1 MKTKMHNGSR
11 LLSLLLAVVLV
22 FTLTVPALAA
32 EKPQDMNLRIAVMSD
47 LHYLSP
53 DMIADTEDFEH
64 AFNSD
69 RKLLKESS
77 SVLHEM
83 LERVRADKPD
93 ILLVSGDLTKDG
105 EQECHAALAKQLQQ
119 LQQDVPGLKIYVIN
133 GNHDIRNYN
142 AKNFNTAD
150 GKAVPATRTHPE
162 DFKRIYD
169 FVYSDPTVIATFT
182 PAAGNEAGSLSY
194 VARPVEGLTV
204 IAMDTCRYSSD
215 NTSNG
220 DDEHETSG
228 AISADL
234 EKWVIEQTA
243 AAKARGDLVI
253 GLEHHGLVPHFDVE
267 PTILPMYLVNGYE
280 RIAQEYADA
289 GMSAVFTGHMHAV
302 DIAAMTTKAGNTF
315 YDIETGSALTY
326 PCPIRFVDLRRSTVG
341 GETNTYMSVSTKT
354 HIGPINYTDPATGV
368 AYVIDDLTE
377 YAREFGFSTAML
389 KTVAGDFVKS
399 FFGKYLPNDTWPV
412 TKIIENIDKIIE
424 DVASIPVAEGN
435 NLLDFANW
443 IYRCNLAGEDDG
455 NYPAWVQSGIDQLKS
470 GALLDQVLDIV
481 AKDAFG
487 RGSVLFTK
495 FQGLFTK
502 YLKSQLNDLLVKI
515 VVSMSVDNN
524 CPDDNDKTILLEGS
538 NAQVRL
544 LPVTGSSAATTQAY
558 VQGDTATVFLTSR
571 QLRAATG
578 AQSGVAVTVDATD
591 PAVGTVVLA
600 GRSIANACDAG
611 AAALQV
617 KFRSGTVTLD
627 ARALAALDLHKDVAV
642 SLASGASLNAA
653 QQRALGS
660 QAAAATLANASVLV
674 DGAAA
679 SCPAGSVRAAVAV
692 NAANDL
698 TAWSLADDGS
708 ISAVGGVYDAG
719 QQTYAFDVVNGVTA
733 IARFP
738 FTDVVAGT
746 WYYGAAAYAYNN
758 GLFAGMT
765 PTTFAPNATMTRAM
779 LVSVLWRLAGAPAP
793 KAPNTFVDVPDGA
806 WYTDA
811 VTWAAENGVVSGI
824 GGSRFDPSGFVT
836 REQTAE
842 ILYNYA
848 HSKGYDVSARAD
860 LTAFPDAA
868 SVSGWAEEAL
878 SWANAAGL
886 INGTVRDGQT
896 ILDPQG
902 RRKKSRTQPAT
913 AIIGSGRTYKGFL
926 IKSAAP
932 AWAVSA
938 QTTRR
943 QYRS

>member
-77 SVLHEM
+77 SVLREM

-150 GKAVPATRTHPE
+150 GKAVPATRTEPE

-169 FVYSDPTVIATFT
+169 FVYSDPTVLATFT
-182 PAAGNEAGSLSY
+182 PAEGNKAGGLSY

-253 GLEHHGLVPHFDVE
+253 GLEHHGLVPHFDVQ

-289 GMSAVFTGHMHAV
+289 GMSVVFTGHMHAV

-326 PCPIRFVDLRRSTVG
+326 PCPVRFVDLRRSTVG

-354 HIGPINYTDPATGV
+354 HIGPIHYTDPATGV

-412 TKIIENIDKIIE
+412 TKIIANIDQIID
-424 DVASIPVAEGN
+424 DVATVPIAEGN

-600 GRSIANACDAG
+600 GHSIANARDAG

-660 QAAAATLANASVLV
+660 QAATATLANASVLV

-692 NAANDL
+692 NAADDL

-708 ISAVGGVYDAG
+708 ISAVGGAYDAG

-779 LVSVLWRLAGAPAP
+779 LVSVLWRLAGEPAP

-860 LTAFPDAA
+860 LTAFPDAG

-902 RRKKSRTQPAT
+902 SASR
-913 AIIGSGRTYKGFL
+913 
-926 IKSAAP
+926 
-932 AWAVSA
+932 A
-938 QTTRR
+938 QVAMILMN
-943 QYRS
+943 YVEHVVNA

>member
-32 EKPQDMNLRIAVMSD
+32 DKPQDMNLRIAVMSD

-77 SVLHEM
+77 SVLREM

-142 AKNFNTAD
+142 AKNFNTPD
-150 GKAVPATRTHPE
+150 GKAVPATRTEPE

-182 PAAGNEAGSLSY
+182 PAEGNKAGGLSY

-253 GLEHHGLVPHFDVE
+253 GLEHHGLVPHFDVQ

-377 YAREFGFSTAML
+377 YARKFGFTTDML

-412 TKIIENIDKIIE
+412 TKIVANIDQIID
-424 DVASIPVAEGN
+424 DVAAVPIAEGN

-627 ARALAALDLHKDVAV
+627 ARALAVLDLHKDVAV
-642 SLASGASLNAA
+642 SLTGASLNAA
-653 QQRALGS
+653 QQRALGT
-660 QAAAATLANASVLV
+660 QAGSAVLANASVLV

-692 NAANDL
+692 NAADDL

-708 ISAVGGVYDAG
+708 ISAVGGAYDAG

-779 LVSVLWRLAGAPAP
+779 LVSVLWRLAGEPAP

-860 LTAFPDAA
+860 LTAFPDAG
-868 SVSGWAEEAL
+868 SVSGWAENAL

-902 RRKKSRTQPAT
+902 SASR
-913 AIIGSGRTYKGFL
+913 
-926 IKSAAP
+926 
-932 AWAVSA
+932 A
-938 QTTRR
+938 QVAMILMN
-943 QYRS
+943 YVEHVVNA

>member
-1 MKTKMHNGSR
+1 MKTRMHNGSR

-150 GKAVPATRTHPE
+150 GKAVPATRTEPE

-169 FVYSDPTVIATFT
+169 FVYSDPTVLATFT
-182 PAAGNEAGSLSY
+182 PAEGNKAGGLSY

-234 EKWVIEQTA
+234 EKWVIEQTT

-253 GLEHHGLVPHFDVE
+253 GLEHHGLVPHFDVQ

-289 GMSAVFTGHMHAV
+289 GMSVVFTGHMHAV

-326 PCPIRFVDLRRSTVG
+326 PCPVRFVDLRRSTVG

-354 HIGPINYTDPATGV
+354 HIGPIHYTDPATGV

-377 YAREFGFSTAML
+377 YAREFGFTTAML

-412 TKIIENIDKIIE
+412 TKIVANIDQIID
-424 DVASIPVAEGN
+424 DVAAVPIAEGN

-692 NAANDL
+692 NAADDL

-708 ISAVGGVYDAG
+708 ISAVSGAYDAG

-860 LTAFPDAA
+860 LTAFPDAG

-902 RRKKSRTQPAT
+902 SASR
-913 AIIGSGRTYKGFL
+913 
-926 IKSAAP
+926 
-932 AWAVSA
+932 A
-938 QTTRR
+938 QVAMILMN
-943 QYRS
+943 YVEHVVNA

>member
-142 AKNFNTAD
+142 AKNFNTPD

-487 RGSVLFTK
+487 RGSVLLTK

-692 NAANDL
+692 NAADDL

-708 ISAVGGVYDAG
+708 ISAVSGAYDAG

-902 RRKKSRTQPAT
+902 SASR
-913 AIIGSGRTYKGFL
+913 
-926 IKSAAP
+926 
-932 AWAVSA
+932 A
-938 QTTRR
+938 QVAMILMN
-943 QYRS
+943 YVEHVVNA

>member
-77 SVLHEM
+77 SVLREM

-142 AKNFNTAD
+142 AKNFNTPD
-150 GKAVPATRTHPE
+150 GKAVPATRTEPE
-162 DFKRIYD
+162 DFKQIYD
-169 FVYSDPTVIATFT
+169 FVYSDPTVLATFT
-182 PAAGNEAGSLSY
+182 PAEGNKAGGLSY
-194 VARPVEGLTV
+194 VARPVDGLTV

-253 GLEHHGLVPHFDVE
+253 GLEHHGLVPHFDVQ

-289 GMSAVFTGHMHAV
+289 GMSVVFTGHMHAV

-326 PCPIRFVDLRRSTVG
+326 PCPVRFVDLRRSTVG

-354 HIGPINYTDPATGV
+354 HIGPIHYTDPATGV

-377 YAREFGFSTAML
+377 YAREFGFTTDML
-389 KTVAGDFVKS
+389 KTVAGDFIKS

-412 TKIIENIDKIIE
+412 TKIIANIDQIID
-424 DVASIPVAEGN
+424 DVAAVPIAEGN

-600 GRSIANACDAG
+600 SRSIANACDAG

-660 QAAAATLANASVLV
+660 QAATATLANASVLV

-692 NAANDL
+692 NAADDL

-708 ISAVGGVYDAG
+708 ISAVGGAYDAG

-779 LVSVLWRLAGAPAP
+779 LVSVLWRLAGEPAP

-860 LTAFPDAA
+860 LTAFPDAG
-868 SVSGWAEEAL
+868 SVSGWAEEAF

-902 RRKKSRTQPAT
+902 SASR
-913 AIIGSGRTYKGFL
+913 
-926 IKSAAP
+926 
-932 AWAVSA
+932 A
-938 QTTRR
+938 QVAMILMN
-943 QYRS
+943 YVEHVVNA

>member
-150 GKAVPATRTHPE
+150 GKAVPATRTEPE

-182 PAAGNEAGSLSY
+182 PAEGNKAGGLSY

-253 GLEHHGLVPHFDVE
+253 GLEHHGLVPHFDVQ

-289 GMSAVFTGHMHAV
+289 GMSVVFTGHMHAV

-326 PCPIRFVDLRRSTVG
+326 PCPVRFVDLRRSTVG

-377 YAREFGFSTAML
+377 YARKFGFTTAML

-412 TKIIENIDKIIE
+412 TKIVANIDQIID
-424 DVASIPVAEGN
+424 DVAAVPIAEGN

-660 QAAAATLANASVLV
+660 QAATATLANASVLV

-692 NAANDL
+692 NAADDL

-708 ISAVGGVYDAG
+708 ISAVGGAYDAG

-779 LVSVLWRLAGAPAP
+779 LVSVLWRLAGEPAP

-860 LTAFPDAA
+860 LTAFPDAG

-902 RRKKSRTQPAT
+902 SASR
-913 AIIGSGRTYKGFL
+913 
-926 IKSAAP
+926 
-932 AWAVSA
+932 A
-938 QTTRR
+938 QVAMILMN
-943 QYRS
+943 YVEHVVNA

>member
-1 MKTKMHNGSR
+1 MNHSKRIGSR
-11 LLSLLLAVVLV
+11 LLSLLLAVALVLA
-22 FTLTVPALAA
+22 LSVPAFAA
-32 EKPQDMNLRIAVMSD
+32 QDSHSGADTGTLKIAVMSD
-47 LHYLSP
+47 DHYLSP
-53 DMIADTEDFEH
+53 SMIRDTADYTT
-64 AFNSD
+64 ALNSD
-69 RKLLKESS
+69 RKMFAESDAI
-77 SVLHEM
+77 LRTM
-83 LERVRADKPD
+83 LDAVRQDKPD
-93 ILLVSGDLTKDG
+93 VLLISGDLTKDG
-105 EQECHAALAKQLQQ
+105 EQECHKALAKALQQ
-119 LQQDVPGLKIYVIN
+119 LQRDVPGLKVYVIN
-133 GNHDIRNYN
+133 GNHDIRN
-142 AKNFNTAD
+142 ADALNFNTAD
-150 GKAVPATRTHPE
+150 GKAVPATRTDPE

-169 FVYSDPTVIATFT
+169 FIYSDPTVIATYT
-182 PAAGNEAGSLSY
+182 PPAGKEAGGLSY
-194 VARPVEGLTV
+194 VARPADGYTLVV
-204 IAMDTCRYSSD
+204 IDTGRYSSD
-215 NTSNG
+215 NTSTGKN
-220 DDEHETSG
+220 EHETSG

-234 EKWVIEQTA
+234 EQWVIAQIK
-243 AAKARGDLVI
+243 AAKARGDVVL
-253 GLEHHGLVPHFDVE
+253 GMQHHGLIAHFDVQ
-267 PTILPMYLVNGYE
+267 PTILPMYLVNNYD
-280 RIAQEYADA
+280 RLAQEYADA
-289 GMSAVFTGHMHAV
+289 GMSVMFTGHSHAV
-302 DIAAMTTKAGNTF
+302 DIASATTAAGNTI
-315 YDIETGSALTY
+315 YDIETGSGLTY
-326 PCPIRFVDLRRSTVG
+326 PSPLRFVELRRSADATV
-341 GETNTYMSVSTKT
+341 VSTGVRT
-354 HIGPINYTDPATGV
+354 HFGSIHYTDPLTGT
-368 AYVIDDLTE
+368 AKTIDDLTE
-377 YAREFGFSTAML
+377 YGRAHGFSTDML
-389 KTVAGDFVKS
+389 KTVAGSFIKS
-399 FFGKYLPNDTWPV
+399 FFGKFLPNDTWPV
-412 TKIIENIDKIIE
+412 TKIIANIDQIID
-424 DVASIPVAEGN
+424 DVAAIPIAEGN

-443 IYRCNLAGEDDG
+443 IYQCNLAGEDDG
-455 NYPAWVQSGIDQLKS
+455 NYPAWVQSGVDQLKS

-481 AKDAFG
+481 ARDTFG
-487 RGSVLFTK
+487 CGSVLFTK
-495 FQGLFTK
+495 FQGLFTR

-524 CPDDNDKTILLEGS
+524 CADDNDMTFLIANSGD
-538 NAQVRL
+538 AQIRL
-544 LPVTGSSAATTQAY
+544 LPVSGSSAATTQAY
-558 VQGDTATVFLTSR
+558 VQGSTATVFLTSR
-571 QLRAATG
+571 QLRAATD
-578 AQSGVAVTVDATD
+578 AQFDATVTINATD
-591 PAVGTVVLA
+591 PAADTVILS
-600 GRSIANACDAG
+600 GRSIINARNAG
-611 AAALQV
+611 VAALQV

-642 SLASGASLNAA
+642 SLTGASLNAA
-653 QQRALGS
+653 QQRALGT

-692 NAANDL
+692 NAADDL

-708 ISAVGGVYDAG
+708 ISAVGGAYDAG

-860 LTAFPDAA
+860 LTAFPDAG
-868 SVSGWAEEAL
+868 SVSGWAEKAL

-902 RRKKSRTQPAT
+902 SASR
-913 AIIGSGRTYKGFL
+913 
-926 IKSAAP
+926 
-932 AWAVSA
+932 A
-938 QTTRR
+938 QVAMILMN
-943 QYRS
+943 YVEHVVNA

>member
-77 SVLHEM
+77 AILHEM
-83 LERVRADKPD
+83 FEQVRADKPD

-119 LQQDVPGLKIYVIN
+119 LQQDIPGLKIYVIN

-354 HIGPINYTDPATGV
+354 HIGPIHYTDPATGV

-377 YAREFGFSTAML
+377 YAREFGFTTAML

-412 TKIIENIDKIIE
+412 TKIVANIDQIID
-424 DVASIPVAEGN
+424 DVAVVPIAEGK

-443 IYRCNLAGEDDG
+443 IYQCNLAGEDDG
-455 NYPAWVQSGIDQLKS
+455 NYPAWVQSGVDQLRS

-524 CPDDNDKTILLEGS
+524 CPNDNDMTFLTENSGD
-538 NAQVRL
+538 AQVRL
-544 LPVTGSSAATTQAY
+544 LPVSGSSAATTQAY
-558 VQGDTATVFLTSR
+558 VQGSTATVFLTSR
-571 QLRAATG
+571 QLRAATD
-578 AQSGVAVTVDATD
+578 AQSGAAVTVNATD
-591 PAVGTVVLA
+591 PAADTVILS
-600 GRSIANACDAG
+600 GRSIINARNAG
-611 AAALQV
+611 VAALQV
-617 KFRSGTVTLD
+617 QFAAGTVTLD
-627 ARALAALDLHKDVAV
+627 SDALAALDLHKDVAV
-642 SLASGASLNAA
+642 SLTGASLNAA
-653 QQRALGS
+653 QQRALGM
-660 QAAAATLANASVLV
+660 QAATATLANASVLV

-692 NAANDL
+692 NAADDL

-708 ISAVGGVYDAG
+708 ISAVGGAYDAG

-779 LVSVLWRLAGAPAP
+779 LVSVLWRLAGEPAP

-860 LTAFPDAA
+860 LTAFPDAG

-902 RRKKSRTQPAT
+902 SASR
-913 AIIGSGRTYKGFL
+913 
-926 IKSAAP
+926 
-932 AWAVSA
+932 A
-938 QTTRR
+938 QVAMILMN
-943 QYRS
+943 YVEHVVNA

>member
-142 AKNFNTAD
+142 AKNFNTPD

-412 TKIIENIDKIIE
+412 TKIVANIDQIID
-424 DVASIPVAEGN
+424 DVAAVPIAEGN

-470 GALLDQVLDIV
+470 GALLDQVLNIV

-544 LPVTGSSAATTQAY
+544 LPVTGSSVATTQAY

-660 QAAAATLANASVLV
+660 QAATATLANASVLV

-692 NAANDL
+692 NAADDL

-708 ISAVGGVYDAG
+708 ISAVGGAYDAG

-779 LVSVLWRLAGAPAP
+779 LVSVLWRLAGEPAP

-860 LTAFPDAA
+860 LTAFPDAG

-902 RRKKSRTQPAT
+902 SASR
-913 AIIGSGRTYKGFL
+913 
-926 IKSAAP
+926 
-932 AWAVSA
+932 A
-938 QTTRR
+938 QVAMILMN
-943 QYRS
+943 YVEHVVNA

>member
-64 AFNSD
+64 ALNSD

-150 GKAVPATRTHPE
+150 GKAVPATRTEPE

-169 FVYSDPTVIATFT
+169 FVYSDPTVLATFT
-182 PAAGNEAGSLSY
+182 PAEGNKAGGLSY

-253 GLEHHGLVPHFDVE
+253 GLEHHGLVPHFDVQ

-289 GMSAVFTGHMHAV
+289 GMSVVFTGHMHAV
-302 DIAAMTTKAGNTF
+302 DIAAMTTAAGNTF

-326 PCPIRFVDLRRSTVG
+326 PCPVRFVDLRRSTVG

-354 HIGPINYTDPATGV
+354 HIGPIHYTDPATGV

-377 YAREFGFSTAML
+377 YAREFGFTTDML

-412 TKIIENIDKIIE
+412 TKIIANIDQIID
-424 DVASIPVAEGN
+424 DVAAIPIAEGN

-515 VVSMSVDNN
+515 VISMSVDNN

-600 GRSIANACDAG
+600 SRSIANACDAG

-653 QQRALGS
+653 QQRALGT

-692 NAANDL
+692 NAADDL

-708 ISAVGGVYDAG
+708 ISAVGGAYDAG

-860 LTAFPDAA
+860 LTAFPDAG

-902 RRKKSRTQPAT
+902 SASR
-913 AIIGSGRTYKGFL
+913 
-926 IKSAAP
+926 
-932 AWAVSA
+932 A
-938 QTTRR
+938 QVAMILMN
-943 QYRS
+943 YVEHVVNA

>member
-150 GKAVPATRTHPE
+150 GKAVPATRTEPE

-169 FVYSDPTVIATFT
+169 FVYSDPTVLATFT
-182 PAAGNEAGSLSY
+182 PAEGNKAGGLSY

-253 GLEHHGLVPHFDVE
+253 GLEHHGLVPHFDVQ

-289 GMSAVFTGHMHAV
+289 GMSVVFTGHMHAV

-326 PCPIRFVDLRRSTVG
+326 PCPVRFVDLRRSTVG

-354 HIGPINYTDPATGV
+354 HIGPIHYTDPATGV

-377 YAREFGFSTAML
+377 YAREFGFTTAML
-389 KTVAGDFVKS
+389 KTVAGDFIKS

-412 TKIIENIDKIIE
+412 TKIIANIDQIID
-424 DVASIPVAEGN
+424 DVAAVPIAEGN

-571 QLRAATG
+571 QLRTATG

-591 PAVGTVVLA
+591 PAVGAVVLA

-692 NAANDL
+692 NAADDL

-708 ISAVGGVYDAG
+708 ISAVGGAYDAG

-902 RRKKSRTQPAT
+902 SASR
-913 AIIGSGRTYKGFL
+913 
-926 IKSAAP
+926 
-932 AWAVSA
+932 A
-938 QTTRR
+938 QVAMILMN
-943 QYRS
+943 YVEHVVNA

>member
-150 GKAVPATRTHPE
+150 GKAVPATCTEPE

-253 GLEHHGLVPHFDVE
+253 GLEHHGLVPHFDVQ

-289 GMSAVFTGHMHAV
+289 GMSVVFTGHMHAV

-326 PCPIRFVDLRRSTVG
+326 PCPVRFVDLRRSTVG

-354 HIGPINYTDPATGV
+354 HIGPIHYTDPATGV

-377 YAREFGFSTAML
+377 YAREFGFTTAML
-389 KTVAGDFVKS
+389 KTVAGDFIKS

-412 TKIIENIDKIIE
+412 TKIIANIDQIID
-424 DVASIPVAEGN
+424 DVAAVPIAEGN

-524 CPDDNDKTILLEGS
+524 CPDDNDKTILLEGN

-660 QAAAATLANASVLV
+660 QAATATLANASVLV

-692 NAANDL
+692 NAADDL

-708 ISAVGGVYDAG
+708 ISAVGGAYDAG

-779 LVSVLWRLAGAPAP
+779 LVSVLWRLAGEPAP

-824 GGSRFDPSGFVT
+824 GGSRLDPSGFVT

-860 LTAFPDAA
+860 LTAFPDAG
-868 SVSGWAEEAL
+868 SVSGWAEKAL

-902 RRKKSRTQPAT
+902 SASR
-913 AIIGSGRTYKGFL
+913 
-926 IKSAAP
+926 
-932 AWAVSA
+932 A
-938 QTTRR
+938 QVAMILMN
-943 QYRS
+943 YVEHVVNA

>member
-142 AKNFNTAD
+142 AKNFNTPD
-150 GKAVPATRTHPE
+150 GKAVPATRTEPE
-162 DFKRIYD
+162 DFKQIYD

-182 PAAGNEAGSLSY
+182 PAEGNKAGGLSY

-253 GLEHHGLVPHFDVE
+253 GLEHHGLVPHFDVQ

-289 GMSAVFTGHMHAV
+289 GMSVVFTGHMHAV

-354 HIGPINYTDPATGV
+354 HIGPIHYTDPATGV

-377 YAREFGFSTAML
+377 YAREFGFTTDML
-389 KTVAGDFVKS
+389 KTVAGDFIKS

-412 TKIIENIDKIIE
+412 TKIIANIDQIID
-424 DVASIPVAEGN
+424 DVAAVPIAEGN

-600 GRSIANACDAG
+600 SRSIANARDAG

-660 QAAAATLANASVLV
+660 QAAAATLARASVTV

-692 NAANDL
+692 NAADDL

-708 ISAVGGVYDAG
+708 ISAVGGAYDAG

-860 LTAFPDAA
+860 LTAFPDAG
-868 SVSGWAEEAL
+868 SVSGWAEKAL

-902 RRKKSRTQPAT
+902 SASR
-913 AIIGSGRTYKGFL
+913 
-926 IKSAAP
+926 
-932 AWAVSA
+932 A
-938 QTTRR
+938 QVAMILMN
-943 QYRS
+943 YVEHVVNA

>member
-142 AKNFNTAD
+142 AKNFNTPD

-194 VARPVEGLTV
+194 VARPVEGLTIV
-204 IAMDTCRYSSD
+204 AMDTCRYSKE

-220 DDEHETSG
+220 TDEHETSG

-412 TKIIENIDKIIE
+412 TKIVANIDKIID
-424 DVASIPVAEGN
+424 DVAAVPIAEGN

-455 NYPAWVQSGIDQLKS
+455 NYPAWVQSGMDQLRS

-487 RGSVLFTK
+487 RSSVLFTK

-502 YLKSQLNDLLVKI
+502 YLKGQLNDLLVKI

-692 NAANDL
+692 NAADDL

-708 ISAVGGVYDAG
+708 ISAVGGAYDAG

-902 RRKKSRTQPAT
+902 SASR
-913 AIIGSGRTYKGFL
+913 
-926 IKSAAP
+926 
-932 AWAVSA
+932 A
-938 QTTRR
+938 QVAMILMN
-943 QYRS
+943 YVEHVVNA

>member
-77 SVLHEM
+77 SVLREM

-105 EQECHAALAKQLQQ
+105 EQECHAALAKQ

-150 GKAVPATRTHPE
+150 GKAVPATRTEPE

-182 PAAGNEAGSLSY
+182 PAEGNKAGGLSY

-253 GLEHHGLVPHFDVE
+253 GLEHHGLVPHFDVQ

-289 GMSAVFTGHMHAV
+289 GMSVVFTGHMHAV
-302 DIAAMTTKAGNTF
+302 DIAAMTTAAGNTF

-326 PCPIRFVDLRRSTVG
+326 PCPVRFVDLRRSTVG

-354 HIGPINYTDPATGV
+354 HIGPIHYTDPATGV

-377 YAREFGFSTAML
+377 YAREFGFTTAML
-389 KTVAGDFVKS
+389 KTVAGDFIKS

-412 TKIIENIDKIIE
+412 TKIVANIDQIID
-424 DVASIPVAEGN
+424 DVAAIPIAEGN

-660 QAAAATLANASVLV
+660 QAATATLANASVLV

-679 SCPAGSVRAAVAV
+679 SWPAGSVRAAVAV
-692 NAANDL
+692 NAADDL

-708 ISAVGGVYDAG
+708 ISAVGGAYDAG

-738 FTDVVAGT
+738 FTDVVVGT

-779 LVSVLWRLAGAPAP
+779 LVSVLWRLAGEPAP

-860 LTAFPDAA
+860 LTAFPDAG

-902 RRKKSRTQPAT
+902 SASR
-913 AIIGSGRTYKGFL
+913 
-926 IKSAAP
+926 
-932 AWAVSA
+932 A
-938 QTTRR
+938 QVAMILMN
-943 QYRS
+943 YVEHVVNA

>member
-150 GKAVPATRTHPE
+150 GKAVPATRTEPE
-162 DFKRIYD
+162 DFKQIYD

-182 PAAGNEAGSLSY
+182 PAEGNKAGGLSY

-234 EKWVIEQTA
+234 EKWVIEQTT

-253 GLEHHGLVPHFDVE
+253 GLEHHGLVPHFDVQ

-289 GMSAVFTGHMHAV
+289 GMSVVFTGHMHAV
-302 DIAAMTTKAGNTF
+302 DIAAMTTAAGNTF

-326 PCPIRFVDLRRSTVG
+326 PCPVRFVDLRRSTVG

-354 HIGPINYTDPATGV
+354 HIGPIHYTDPATGV

-377 YAREFGFSTAML
+377 YAREFGFTTAML

-412 TKIIENIDKIIE
+412 TKIVANIDQIID
-424 DVASIPVAEGN
+424 DVAAVPIAEGN

-660 QAAAATLANASVLV
+660 QAATATLANASVLV

-692 NAANDL
+692 NAADDL

-708 ISAVGGVYDAG
+708 ISAVGGAYDAG

-779 LVSVLWRLAGAPAP
+779 LVSVLWRLAGEPAP

-848 HSKGYDVSARAD
+848 HSKGYDVSTRAD
-860 LTAFPDAA
+860 LTAFPDAG

-902 RRKKSRTQPAT
+902 SASR
-913 AIIGSGRTYKGFL
+913 
-926 IKSAAP
+926 
-932 AWAVSA
+932 A
-938 QTTRR
+938 QVAMILMN
-943 QYRS
+943 YVEHVVNA

>member
-119 LQQDVPGLKIYVIN
+119 LQQDIPGLKIYVIN

-150 GKAVPATRTHPE
+150 GKAVLATRTEPE

-182 PAAGNEAGSLSY
+182 PAEGNKAGGLSY

-289 GMSAVFTGHMHAV
+289 GMSVVFTGHMHAV
-302 DIAAMTTKAGNTF
+302 DIAAMTTAAGNTF

-354 HIGPINYTDPATGV
+354 HIGPIHYTDPATGA

-377 YAREFGFSTAML
+377 YAREFGFSTDML

-412 TKIIENIDKIIE
+412 TKIVANIDQIID
-424 DVASIPVAEGN
+424 DVAAVPIADGKD
-435 NLLDFANW
+435 LLDFANW
-443 IYRCNLAGEDDG
+443 IYQCNLAGEDDG
-455 NYPAWVQSGIDQLKS
+455 NYPAWVQSGVDQLKS

-481 AKDAFG
+481 ARDAFG

-558 VQGDTATVFLTSR
+558 VKGDTATVFLTSR

-591 PAVGTVVLA
+591 PAVGTVVLS
-600 GRSIANACDAG
+600 GRSIANARDAG

-653 QQRALGS
+653 QQRALGT
-660 QAAAATLANASVLV
+660 QAATATLADASVLV

-692 NAANDL
+692 NAADDL

-708 ISAVGGVYDAG
+708 ISAVGGAYDAG

-793 KAPNTFVDVPDGA
+793 KTPNTFVDVPDGA

-860 LTAFPDAA
+860 LTAFPDAG

-902 RRKKSRTQPAT
+902 SASR
-913 AIIGSGRTYKGFL
+913 
-926 IKSAAP
+926 
-932 AWAVSA
+932 A
-938 QTTRR
+938 QVAMILMN
-943 QYRS
+943 YVEHVVNA

>member
-1 MKTKMHNGSR
+1 MKTRMHNGSR

-32 EKPQDMNLRIAVMSD
+32 DKPQDMNLRIAVMSD

-53 DMIADTEDFEH
+53 DMIADTADFEH
-64 AFNSD
+64 ALNSD

-77 SVLHEM
+77 AILYEKF
-83 LERVRADKPD
+83 EQVRADKPD

-119 LQQDVPGLKIYVIN
+119 LQQDIPGLKIYVIN

-150 GKAVPATRTHPE
+150 GKAVPATRTEPE

-169 FVYSDPTVIATFT
+169 FVYSDPTVLATFT
-182 PAAGNEAGSLSY
+182 PAEGNKAGGLSY

-253 GLEHHGLVPHFDVE
+253 GLEHHGLVPHFDVQ

-289 GMSAVFTGHMHAV
+289 GMSVVFTGHMHAV

-326 PCPIRFVDLRRSTVG
+326 PCPVRFVDLRRSTVG

-354 HIGPINYTDPATGV
+354 HIGPIHYTDPATGV

-377 YAREFGFSTAML
+377 YAREFGFTTAML

-412 TKIIENIDKIIE
+412 TKIVANIDQIID
-424 DVASIPVAEGN
+424 DVAAVPIAEGN

-627 ARALAALDLHKDVAV
+627 ARALAALDLHRDVAV

-692 NAANDL
+692 NAADDL

-708 ISAVGGVYDAG
+708 ISAVSGAYDAG

-902 RRKKSRTQPAT
+902 SASR
-913 AIIGSGRTYKGFL
+913 
-926 IKSAAP
+926 
-932 AWAVSA
+932 A
-938 QTTRR
+938 QVAMILMN
-943 QYRS
+943 YVEHVVNA

>member
-150 GKAVPATRTHPE
+150 GKAVPATRTEPE

-182 PAAGNEAGSLSY
+182 PAEGNKAGGLSY

-215 NTSNG
+215 NTSIG

-253 GLEHHGLVPHFDVE
+253 GLEHHGLVPHFDVQ

-289 GMSAVFTGHMHAV
+289 GMSVVFTGHMHAV

-326 PCPIRFVDLRRSTVG
+326 PCPVRFVDLRRSTVG

-354 HIGPINYTDPATGV
+354 HIGPIHYTDPATGV

-377 YAREFGFSTAML
+377 YAREFGFTTAML

-412 TKIIENIDKIIE
+412 TKIVANIDQIID
-424 DVASIPVAEGN
+424 DVAAIPIAEGN

-692 NAANDL
+692 NAADDL

-708 ISAVGGVYDAG
+708 ISAVGGAYDAG

-779 LVSVLWRLAGAPAP
+779 LVSVLWRLAGEPAP
-793 KAPNTFVDVPDGA
+793 KTPNTFVDVPDGA

-860 LTAFPDAA
+860 LTAFPDAG

-902 RRKKSRTQPAT
+902 SASR
-913 AIIGSGRTYKGFL
+913 
-926 IKSAAP
+926 
-932 AWAVSA
+932 A
-938 QTTRR
+938 QVAMILMN
-943 QYRS
+943 YVEHVVNA

>member
-150 GKAVPATRTHPE
+150 GKAVPATRTEPE

-169 FVYSDPTVIATFT
+169 FVYSDPTVLATFT
-182 PAAGNEAGSLSY
+182 PAEGNKAGGLSY

-253 GLEHHGLVPHFDVE
+253 GLEHHGLVPHFDVQ

-289 GMSAVFTGHMHAV
+289 GMSVVFTGHMHAV

-326 PCPIRFVDLRRSTVG
+326 PCPVRFVDLRRSTVG

-354 HIGPINYTDPATGV
+354 HIGPIHYTDPATGV

-377 YAREFGFSTAML
+377 YAREFGFTTAML

-412 TKIIENIDKIIE
+412 TKIIANIDQIID
-424 DVASIPVAEGN
+424 DVAAVPIAEGN
-435 NLLDFANW
+435 DLLDFANW

-571 QLRAATG
+571 QLRAATD

-692 NAANDL
+692 NAADDL

-708 ISAVGGVYDAG
+708 ISAVGGAYDAG

-860 LTAFPDAA
+860 LTAFPDAG

-902 RRKKSRTQPAT
+902 SASR
-913 AIIGSGRTYKGFL
+913 
-926 IKSAAP
+926 
-932 AWAVSA
+932 A
-938 QTTRR
+938 QVAMILMN
-943 QYRS
+943 YVEHVVNA

>member
-142 AKNFNTAD
+142 AKNFNTPD
-150 GKAVPATRTHPE
+150 GKAVPATRTEPE
-162 DFKRIYD
+162 DFKQIYD

-182 PAAGNEAGSLSY
+182 PAEGNKAGGLSY

-253 GLEHHGLVPHFDVE
+253 GLEHHGLVPHFDVQ

-289 GMSAVFTGHMHAV
+289 GMSVVFTGHMHAV

-354 HIGPINYTDPATGV
+354 HIGPIHYTDPATGV

-377 YAREFGFSTAML
+377 YAREFGFTTDML
-389 KTVAGDFVKS
+389 KTVAGDFIKS

-412 TKIIENIDKIIE
+412 TKIIANIDQIID
-424 DVASIPVAEGN
+424 DVAAVPIAEGN

-495 FQGLFTK
+495 FRGLFTK

-600 GRSIANACDAG
+600 SRSIANARDAG

-660 QAAAATLANASVLV
+660 QAAAATLARASVTV

-692 NAANDL
+692 NAADDL

-708 ISAVGGVYDAG
+708 ISAVGGAYDAG

-860 LTAFPDAA
+860 LTAFPDAG
-868 SVSGWAEEAL
+868 SVSGWAEKAL

-902 RRKKSRTQPAT
+902 SASR
-913 AIIGSGRTYKGFL
+913 
-926 IKSAAP
+926 
-932 AWAVSA
+932 A
-938 QTTRR
+938 QVAMILMN
-943 QYRS
+943 YVEHVVNA

>member
-150 GKAVPATRTHPE
+150 GKAVPATRTEPE

-169 FVYSDPTVIATFT
+169 FVYSDPTVLATFT
-182 PAAGNEAGSLSY
+182 PAEGNKAGGLSY

-253 GLEHHGLVPHFDVE
+253 GLEHHGLVPHFDVQ

-289 GMSAVFTGHMHAV
+289 GMSVVFTGHMHAV

-326 PCPIRFVDLRRSTVG
+326 PCPVRFVDLRRSTVG

-354 HIGPINYTDPATGV
+354 HIGPIHYTDPATGV

-377 YAREFGFSTAML
+377 YAREFGFTTDML
-389 KTVAGDFVKS
+389 KTVAGDFIKS

-412 TKIIENIDKIIE
+412 TKIIANIDQIID
-424 DVASIPVAEGN
+424 DVAAVPIAEGN

-692 NAANDL
+692 NAADDL

-708 ISAVGGVYDAG
+708 ISAVGGAYDAG

-779 LVSVLWRLAGAPAP
+779 LVSVLWRLAGEPAP

-860 LTAFPDAA
+860 LTAFPDAG

-902 RRKKSRTQPAT
+902 SASR
-913 AIIGSGRTYKGFL
+913 
-926 IKSAAP
+926 
-932 AWAVSA
+932 A
-938 QTTRR
+938 QVAMILMN
-943 QYRS
+943 YVEHVVNA

>member
-77 SVLHEM
+77 SVLREM

-150 GKAVPATRTHPE
+150 GKAVPATRTEPE

-169 FVYSDPTVIATFT
+169 FVYSDPTVLATFT
-182 PAAGNEAGSLSY
+182 PAEGNKAGGLSY

-253 GLEHHGLVPHFDVE
+253 GLEHHGLVPHFDVQ

-289 GMSAVFTGHMHAV
+289 GMSVVFTGHMHAV

-326 PCPIRFVDLRRSTVG
+326 PCPVRFVDLRRSTVG

-354 HIGPINYTDPATGV
+354 HIGPIHYTDPATGV

-377 YAREFGFSTAML
+377 YAREFGFTTAML

-412 TKIIENIDKIIE
+412 TKIVANIDQIID
-424 DVASIPVAEGN
+424 DVAAVPIAEGN

-591 PAVGTVVLA
+591 PAVGTVDLA

-627 ARALAALDLHKDVAV
+627 ARALAALDLHRDVAV

-692 NAANDL
+692 NAADDL

-708 ISAVGGVYDAG
+708 ISAVGGAYDAG

-902 RRKKSRTQPAT
+902 SASR
-913 AIIGSGRTYKGFL
+913 
-926 IKSAAP
+926 
-932 AWAVSA
+932 A
-938 QTTRR
+938 QVAMILMNYVEHVVNT
-943 QYRS
+943 

>member
-119 LQQDVPGLKIYVIN
+119 LQQDIPGLKIYVIN

-142 AKNFNTAD
+142 AKNFNTPD

-377 YAREFGFSTAML
+377 YARKFGFSTAML

-412 TKIIENIDKIIE
+412 TKIVANIDQIID
-424 DVASIPVAEGN
+424 DVAAVPIAEGN

-455 NYPAWVQSGIDQLKS
+455 NYPAWVQSGINQLKS

-558 VQGDTATVFLTSR
+558 VKGDTATVFLTSR

-692 NAANDL
+692 NAADDL

-708 ISAVGGVYDAG
+708 ISAVGGAYDAG

-902 RRKKSRTQPAT
+902 SASR
-913 AIIGSGRTYKGFL
+913 
-926 IKSAAP
+926 
-932 AWAVSA
+932 A
-938 QTTRR
+938 QVAMILMN
-943 QYRS
+943 YVEHVVNA

>member
-150 GKAVPATRTHPE
+150 GKAVPATRTEPE

-169 FVYSDPTVIATFT
+169 FVYSDPTVLATFT
-182 PAAGNEAGSLSY
+182 PAEGNKAGGLSY

-253 GLEHHGLVPHFDVE
+253 GLEHHGLVPHFDVQ

-289 GMSAVFTGHMHAV
+289 GMSVVFTGHMHAV

-326 PCPIRFVDLRRSTVG
+326 PCPVRFVDLRRSTVG

-354 HIGPINYTDPATGV
+354 HIGPIHYTDPATGV

-377 YAREFGFSTAML
+377 YAREFGFTTAML

-412 TKIIENIDKIIE
+412 TKIIANIDQIID
-424 DVASIPVAEGN
+424 DVAAVPIAEGN

-642 SLASGASLNAA
+642 SLAGGASLNAA

-692 NAANDL
+692 NAADDL

-708 ISAVGGVYDAG
+708 ISAVGGAYDAG

-848 HSKGYDVSARAD
+848 HNKGYDVSARAD

-902 RRKKSRTQPAT
+902 SASR
-913 AIIGSGRTYKGFL
+913 
-926 IKSAAP
+926 
-932 AWAVSA
+932 A
-938 QTTRR
+938 QVAMILMN
-943 QYRS
+943 YVEHVVNA

>member
-150 GKAVPATRTHPE
+150 GKAVPATRTEPE

-169 FVYSDPTVIATFT
+169 FVYSDPTVLATFT
-182 PAAGNEAGSLSY
+182 PAEGNKAGGLSY

-253 GLEHHGLVPHFDVE
+253 GLEHHGLVPHFDVQ

-289 GMSAVFTGHMHAV
+289 GMSVVFTGHMHAV

-326 PCPIRFVDLRRSTVG
+326 PCPVRFVDLRRSTVG

-354 HIGPINYTDPATGV
+354 HIGPIHYTDPATGV

-377 YAREFGFSTAML
+377 YAREFGFTTAML
-389 KTVAGDFVKS
+389 KTVAGDFIKS

-412 TKIIENIDKIIE
+412 TKIVANIDQIID
-424 DVASIPVAEGN
+424 DVAAVPIAEGN

-524 CPDDNDKTILLEGS
+524 CADDNDMTFLIANSGD
-538 NAQVRL
+538 AQIRL
-544 LPVTGSSAATTQAY
+544 LPVSGSSAATTQAY
-558 VQGDTATVFLTSR
+558 VQGSTATVFLTSR
-571 QLRAATG
+571 QLRAATD
-578 AQSGVAVTVDATD
+578 AQFDATVTINATD
-591 PAVGTVVLA
+591 PAADTVILS
-600 GRSIANACDAG
+600 GRSIINARNAG
-611 AAALQV
+611 VAALQV

-692 NAANDL
+692 NAADDL

-708 ISAVGGVYDAG
+708 ISAVGGAYDAG

-860 LTAFPDAA
+860 LTAFPDAG
-868 SVSGWAEEAL
+868 SVSGWAENAL

-902 RRKKSRTQPAT
+902 SASR
-913 AIIGSGRTYKGFL
+913 
-926 IKSAAP
+926 
-932 AWAVSA
+932 A
-938 QTTRR
+938 QVAMILMN
-943 QYRS
+943 YVEHVVNA

>member
-119 LQQDVPGLKIYVIN
+119 LQQDIPGLKIYVIN

-150 GKAVPATRTHPE
+150 GKAVPATRTEPE

-194 VARPVEGLTV
+194 VARPVEGLTIV
-204 IAMDTCRYSSD
+204 AMDTCRYSKE

-253 GLEHHGLVPHFDVE
+253 GLEHHGLVPHFDVQ

-289 GMSAVFTGHMHAV
+289 GMSVVFTGHMHAV

-326 PCPIRFVDLRRSTVG
+326 PCPVRFVDLRRSTVG

-354 HIGPINYTDPATGV
+354 HIGPIHYTDPATGV

-377 YAREFGFSTAML
+377 YAREFGFSTDML

-412 TKIIENIDKIIE
+412 TKIVANIDQIID
-424 DVASIPVAEGN
+424 DVAAVPIAEGN

-470 GALLDQVLDIV
+470 GSLLDQVLDIV

-544 LPVTGSSAATTQAY
+544 LPVTGSNAATTQAY

-692 NAANDL
+692 NAADDL

-708 ISAVGGVYDAG
+708 ISAVSGAYDAG

-860 LTAFPDAA
+860 LTAFPDAG

-902 RRKKSRTQPAT
+902 SASR
-913 AIIGSGRTYKGFL
+913 
-926 IKSAAP
+926 
-932 AWAVSA
+932 A
-938 QTTRR
+938 QVAMILMN
-943 QYRS
+943 YVEHVVNA

>member
-32 EKPQDMNLRIAVMSD
+32 DKPQDMNLRIAVMSD

-150 GKAVPATRTHPE
+150 GKAVPATRTEPE

-169 FVYSDPTVIATFT
+169 FVYSDPTVLATFT
-182 PAAGNEAGSLSY
+182 PAEGNKAGGLSY

-253 GLEHHGLVPHFDVE
+253 GLEHHGLVPHFDVQ

-289 GMSAVFTGHMHAV
+289 GMSVVFTGHMHAV

-326 PCPIRFVDLRRSTVG
+326 PCPVRFVDLRRSTVG

-354 HIGPINYTDPATGV
+354 HIGPIHYTDPATGV

-377 YAREFGFSTAML
+377 YAREFGFTTAML

-412 TKIIENIDKIIE
+412 TKIVANIDQIID
-424 DVASIPVAEGN
+424 DVAAVPIAEGN

-455 NYPAWVQSGIDQLKS
+455 NYPAWVQSGVDQLKS

-627 ARALAALDLHKDVAV
+627 ARALAALDLHRDVAV

-692 NAANDL
+692 NAADDL

-708 ISAVGGVYDAG
+708 ISAVSGAYDAG

-902 RRKKSRTQPAT
+902 SASR
-913 AIIGSGRTYKGFL
+913 
-926 IKSAAP
+926 
-932 AWAVSA
+932 A
-938 QTTRR
+938 QVAMILMN
-943 QYRS
+943 YVEHVVNA

>member
-77 SVLHEM
+77 SVLREM

-150 GKAVPATRTHPE
+150 GKAVPATRTEPE

-182 PAAGNEAGSLSY
+182 PAEGNKAGGLSY

-253 GLEHHGLVPHFDVE
+253 GLEHHGLVPHFDVQ

-289 GMSAVFTGHMHAV
+289 GMSVVFTGHMHAV

-326 PCPIRFVDLRRSTVG
+326 PCPVRFVDLRRSTVG

-354 HIGPINYTDPATGV
+354 HIGPIHYTDPATGV

-377 YAREFGFSTAML
+377 YAREFGFTTAML

-412 TKIIENIDKIIE
+412 TKIIANIDQIID
-424 DVASIPVAEGN
+424 DVAAVPIAEGN

-600 GRSIANACDAG
+600 GRSIANARDAG

-692 NAANDL
+692 NAADDL

-708 ISAVGGVYDAG
+708 ISAVSGAYDAG

-902 RRKKSRTQPAT
+902 SASR
-913 AIIGSGRTYKGFL
+913 
-926 IKSAAP
+926 
-932 AWAVSA
+932 A
-938 QTTRR
+938 QVAMILMN
-943 QYRS
+943 YVEHVVNA

>member
-142 AKNFNTAD
+142 AKNFNTPD

-412 TKIIENIDKIIE
+412 TKIIANIDQIID
-424 DVASIPVAEGN
+424 DVAAVPIAEGN

-455 NYPAWVQSGIDQLKS
+455 NYPAWVQSGMDQLRS

-642 SLASGASLNAA
+642 SLASGTSLNAA

-692 NAANDL
+692 NAADDL

-708 ISAVGGVYDAG
+708 ISAVSGAYDAG

-860 LTAFPDAA
+860 LTAFPDAG

-902 RRKKSRTQPAT
+902 SASR
-913 AIIGSGRTYKGFL
+913 
-926 IKSAAP
+926 
-932 AWAVSA
+932 A
-938 QTTRR
+938 QVAMILMN
-943 QYRS
+943 YVEHVVNA

>member
-150 GKAVPATRTHPE
+150 GKAVPATRTEPE

-182 PAAGNEAGSLSY
+182 PAEGNKAGGLSY

-253 GLEHHGLVPHFDVE
+253 GLEHHGLVPHFDVQ

-289 GMSAVFTGHMHAV
+289 GMSVVFTGHMHAV

-326 PCPIRFVDLRRSTVG
+326 PCPVRFVDLRRSTVG

-354 HIGPINYTDPATGV
+354 HIGPIHYTDPATGV

-377 YAREFGFSTAML
+377 YAREFGFTTAML

-412 TKIIENIDKIIE
+412 TKIIANIDQIID
-424 DVASIPVAEGN
+424 DVAAVPIAEGN

-627 ARALAALDLHKDVAV
+627 ARALAALDLHRDVAV

-692 NAANDL
+692 NAADDL
-698 TAWSLADDGS
+698 TAWSFADDGS
-708 ISAVGGVYDAG
+708 ISAVSGAYDAG

-902 RRKKSRTQPAT
+902 SASR
-913 AIIGSGRTYKGFL
+913 
-926 IKSAAP
+926 
-932 AWAVSA
+932 A
-938 QTTRR
+938 QVAMILMN
-943 QYRS
+943 YVEHVVNA

>member
-119 LQQDVPGLKIYVIN
+119 LQQDIPGLKIYVIN

-142 AKNFNTAD
+142 AKNFNTPD
-150 GKAVPATRTHPE
+150 GKAVPATRTDPE
-162 DFKRIYD
+162 DFKQIYD

-377 YAREFGFSTAML
+377 YARKFGFSTAML
-389 KTVAGDFVKS
+389 KTVAGDFIKS

-412 TKIIENIDKIIE
+412 TKIIANIDQIID
-424 DVASIPVAEGN
+424 DVAAVPIAEGN

-455 NYPAWVQSGIDQLKS
+455 NYPAWVQSGVDQLKS

-660 QAAAATLANASVLV
+660 QAATATLANASVLV

-692 NAANDL
+692 NAADDL

-708 ISAVGGVYDAG
+708 ISAVGGAYDAG

-860 LTAFPDAA
+860 LTAFPDAG

-902 RRKKSRTQPAT
+902 SASR
-913 AIIGSGRTYKGFL
+913 
-926 IKSAAP
+926 
-932 AWAVSA
+932 A
-938 QTTRR
+938 QVAMILMN
-943 QYRS
+943 YVEHVVNA

>member
-142 AKNFNTAD
+142 AKNFNTPD

-204 IAMDTCRYSSD
+204 IAMDTCRYSSG

-302 DIAAMTTKAGNTF
+302 DIATMTTKAGNTF

-389 KTVAGDFVKS
+389 KTVAGDFIKS

-412 TKIIENIDKIIE
+412 TKIIANIDQIID
-424 DVASIPVAEGN
+424 DVAAVPIAEGN

-455 NYPAWVQSGIDQLKS
+455 NYPAWVQSGMDQLRS

-487 RGSVLFTK
+487 RSSVLFTK

-558 VQGDTATVFLTSR
+558 VQGDNATVFLTSR

-692 NAANDL
+692 NAADDL

-708 ISAVGGVYDAG
+708 ISAVGGAYDAG

-902 RRKKSRTQPAT
+902 SASR
-913 AIIGSGRTYKGFL
+913 
-926 IKSAAP
+926 
-932 AWAVSA
+932 A
-938 QTTRR
+938 QVAMILMN
-943 QYRS
+943 YVEHVVNA

>member
-119 LQQDVPGLKIYVIN
+119 LQQDIPGLKIYVIN

-142 AKNFNTAD
+142 AKNFNTPD

-326 PCPIRFVDLRRSTVG
+326 PCPVRFVDLRRSTVG

-354 HIGPINYTDPATGV
+354 HIGPIHYTDPATGV

-377 YAREFGFSTAML
+377 YAREFGFTTAML
-389 KTVAGDFVKS
+389 KTVAGDFIKS

-412 TKIIENIDKIIE
+412 TKIIANIDQIID
-424 DVASIPVAEGN
+424 DVAAVPIAEGN

-660 QAAAATLANASVLV
+660 QAATATLANASVLV

-692 NAANDL
+692 NAADDL

-708 ISAVGGVYDAG
+708 ISAVGGAYDAG

-902 RRKKSRTQPAT
+902 SASR
-913 AIIGSGRTYKGFL
+913 
-926 IKSAAP
+926 
-932 AWAVSA
+932 A
-938 QTTRR
+938 QVAMILMN
-943 QYRS
+943 YVEHVVNA